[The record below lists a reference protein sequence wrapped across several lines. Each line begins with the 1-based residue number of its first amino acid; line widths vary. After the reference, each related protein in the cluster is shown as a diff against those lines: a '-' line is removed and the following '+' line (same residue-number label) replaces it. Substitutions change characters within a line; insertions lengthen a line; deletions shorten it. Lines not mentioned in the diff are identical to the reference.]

1 MVWMVTKWLSNTL
14 LMDNKPTGINRKPQT
29 IAVKLK
35 PAAERQVKLGHPWI
49 YNDSIVKES
58 KNPTTGDI
66 AIVFDQKKNKYLAMG
81 LYDMDSNIRI
91 KILQAHKPAKINDAW
106 INEHLA
112 KAINLRKTLLSSD
125 TNAYR
130 IINGENDGFPGIII
144 DKYGDYI
151 VLKLYTLMWMPWWE
165 ALLQAIDKNIR
176 PAAIVL
182 RASRNIEQQLKTAFQ
197 LQNGEVVAGNL
208 PHPEVIFQ
216 EYGVKFKTNLIAGHK
231 TGHFLDHRENRHRVG
246 QLSAGKS
253 VLDIFS
259 YTGGFSIHA
268 LAGGARAVTSVDIS
282 GPALEVAQA
291 NAKLNRWEDRHHT
304 IKQDAFE
311 AMEDLVKAGK
321 KFDIVVV
328 DPPSFA
334 HSQSQ
339 IPQALTSY
347 KRLATWAPRLV
358 ADGGILVMASCSSRV
373 DAELFFNTIEEAF
386 GRPFQVIDKTYHA
399 IDHPVTFS
407 EGAYLKCGYYKF

>member
-1 MVWMVTKWLSNTL
+1 M
-14 LMDNKPTGINRKPQT
+14 
-29 IAVKLK
+29 
-35 PAAERQVKLGHPWI
+35 
-49 YNDSIVKES
+49 
-58 KNPTTGDI
+58 
-66 AIVFDQKKNKYLAMG
+66 
-81 LYDMDSNIRI
+81 
-91 KILQAHKPAKINDAW
+91 
-106 INEHLA
+106 
-112 KAINLRKTLLSSD
+112 
-125 TNAYR
+125 
-130 IINGENDGFPGIII
+130 
-144 DKYGDYI
+144 
-151 VLKLYTLMWMPWWE
+151 
-165 ALLQAIDKNIR
+165 
-176 PAAIVL
+176 
-182 RASRNIEQQLKTAFQ
+182 
-197 LQNGEVVAGNL
+197 
-208 PHPEVIFQ
+208 
-216 EYGVKFKTNLIAGHK
+216 
-231 TGHFLDHRENRHRVG
+231 
-246 QLSAGKS
+246 
-253 VLDIFS
+253 DIFS